1 MKPCSTKNHIFV
13 IAIGVSNILVV
24 STNLMGIQVF
34 FSLFLAQLLVHFTVL
49 LDERKRGWNSC
60 SMRIYICISARG
72 EIGYH
77 VGCFH

>member
-34 FSLFLAQLLVHFTVL
+34 FFAFFGILVAVRF
-49 LDERKRGWNSC
+49 
-60 SMRIYICISARG
+60 
-72 EIGYH
+72 
-77 VGCFH
+77 